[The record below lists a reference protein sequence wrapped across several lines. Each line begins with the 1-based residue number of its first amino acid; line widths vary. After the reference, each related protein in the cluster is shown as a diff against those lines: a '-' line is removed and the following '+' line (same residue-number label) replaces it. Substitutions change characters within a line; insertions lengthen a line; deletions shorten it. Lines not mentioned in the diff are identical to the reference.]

1 VWEVNLLQGM
11 TMRARLLWAFGVVI
25 ALTCALGGMAIMQ
38 LGKVQDSVIEIGESW
53 LPSVS
58 VTGALRASASDY
70 RRSQLAHVLATETVD
85 MDRLEGEMR
94 GTLAR
99 MDKARKEY
107 EPLLTTAEE
116 KRVYEAFAG
125 QWATYVAG
133 SDAII
138 SLSHAQKTEEARRAL
153 QGEYRRTFDAIAAAT
168 EKLVAENEA
177 GAKLAREH
185 AQATYAASRNLTFAI
200 LATAALAGLAM
211 ALLITRS
218 LMRDLG
224 GEPAYARDM
233 LRRVAAGELDVR
245 IAVASADETSLMAEL
260 KRMVARLNQMILS
273 IRAASD
279 SIGTASSQIA
289 AGNTDLSS
297 RTEEQASNLQQ
308 TAASMEQFTSSVKAN
323 ADAARQAATLA
334 AGAADVAAKSGTLV
348 GDVVQTMSKIQDSSR
363 RIADIIT
370 VIDGIAFQTNILAL
384 NAAVEAARAG
394 EQGRGFAV
402 VAAEVRALA
411 QRAGQAAREIKTLIS
426 DSTEKVDAG
435 GRQVQAAGTTIDD
448 LVQQVR
454 RVSEIISEI
463 TAATLEQ
470 STGINQVN
478 EAVTQ
483 LDQVTQQNAALVEES
498 AAATESLRAQA
509 GGLAQQ
515 VSVFR
520 TAASGGFALAA

>member
-1 VWEVNLLQGM
+1 VNLLKGM

-25 ALTCALGGMAIMQ
+25 ALTCALGGMALLQ
-38 LGKVQDSVIEIGESW
+38 LSKVQDSVVDIGDNW
-53 LPSVS
+53 LPSVRHA
-58 VTGALRASASDY
+58 GALRAAASDY
-70 RRSQLAHVLATETVD
+70 RRTQLAHVLASESAD
-85 MDRLEGEMR
+85 MGRLEGELR
-94 GTLAR
+94 ATLASVE
-99 MDKARKEY
+99 KTRKEY
-107 EPLLTTAEE
+107 EPLISGAEE
-116 KRVYEAFAG
+116 RRVYEAFIGHWNKYAAG
-125 QWATYVAG
+125 A
-133 SDAII
+133 DAILA
-138 SLSHAQKTEEARRAL
+138 LSRAQQTEPARQAL
-153 QGEYRRTFDAIAAAT
+153 QGEYRRTFDVIAAET

-177 GAKLAREH
+177 GAKLARER
-185 AQATYAASRNLTFAI
+185 AQANYSAARNLTFVI
-200 LATAALAGLAM
+200 LAAAAAIGLAL

-245 IAVASADETSLMAEL
+245 IAVAAADETSLMVEL

-334 AGAADVAAKSGTLV
+334 AGAADVAVKSGTLV

-448 LVQQVR
+448 LVEQVR
-454 RVSEIISEI
+454 RVSAIISEI

-483 LDQVTQQNAALVEES
+483 LDQVRSRTPRWSRKVRRRPRAAVAGRRPG
-498 AAATESLRAQA
+498 AAGVGVPHGA
-509 GGLAQQ
+509 GGGIA
-515 VSVFR
+515 F
-520 TAASGGFALAA
+520 AA

>member
-1 VWEVNLLQGM
+1 
-11 TMRARLLWAFGVVI
+11 
-25 ALTCALGGMAIMQ
+25 
-38 LGKVQDSVIEIGESW
+38 
-53 LPSVS
+53 
-58 VTGALRASASDY
+58 
-70 RRSQLAHVLATETVD
+70 
-85 MDRLEGEMR
+85 
-94 GTLAR
+94 
-99 MDKARKEY
+99 
-107 EPLLTTAEE
+107 
-116 KRVYEAFAG
+116 
-125 QWATYVAG
+125 
-133 SDAII
+133 
-138 SLSHAQKTEEARRAL
+138 
-153 QGEYRRTFDAIAAAT
+153 
-168 EKLVAENEA
+168 
-177 GAKLAREH
+177 
-185 AQATYAASRNLTFAI
+185 
-200 LATAALAGLAM
+200 
-211 ALLITRS
+211 
-218 LMRDLG
+218 
-224 GEPAYARDM
+224 
-233 LRRVAAGELDVR
+233 
-245 IAVASADETSLMAEL
+245 MAEL

-334 AGAADVAAKSGTLV
+334 AGAADVAVKSGTLV

-448 LVQQVR
+448 LVRAGAARERHHQRDHRGDAGAVDRHQPGQRGGHATGSGDPAER
-454 RVSEIISEI
+454 RAGRGKCGGDREPACAGRRPGAAGVGVPHRGQRRLRARSVISAAGALRRQAGRQPI
-463 TAATLEQ
+463 ARAAT
-470 STGINQVN
+470 G
-478 EAVTQ
+478 
-483 LDQVTQQNAALVEES
+483 
-498 AAATESLRAQA
+498 RARA
-509 GGLAQQ
+509 
-515 VSVFR
+515 R
-520 TAASGGFALAA
+520 CR